1 MITLTKQNKVS
12 SQTQLLDLLNQTLE
26 LEYSL
31 IIFYPRI
38 ANIIKDQETKK
49 LALSLGAASVGH
61 ADTVAKAITKLGG
74 NPHWSFAP
82 FPTGVNLR
90 KIFQEQL
97 EKEKLAL
104 KLHQQITGLV
114 TDYTLRDNFARL
126 SKEEE
131 SHIRTVENI
140 LNRLG

>member
-1 MITLTKQNKVS
+1 MITLTKKKLVS
-12 SQTQLLDLLNQTLE
+12 NQTILLELLNQTLE

-38 ANIIKDQETKK
+38 ANIIRDQETKK
-49 LALSLGAASVGH
+49 LALSLGTASVGH

-74 NPHWSFAP
+74 NPHWSFAS

-104 KLHQQITGLV
+104 RLHQQITGLV

-126 SKEEE
+126 AREEE

-140 LNRLG
+140 LTRLD